1 MALEQHAAATTCLH
15 TAVVEA
21 GNIELNRDKADQ
33 ANFESI
39 VKLNQ
44 NSELA
49 HVDPVSQSMTT
60 ELEQLA
66 RETFNAA
73 VNHIFAS
80 GSRHLT
86 CNADLMQDILDHESN
101 AAIDV
106 FVPHCE
112 AKITM

>member
-1 MALEQHAAATTCLH
+1 MALEQHAAATTYLH
-15 TAVVEA
+15 RAVAEA
-21 GNIELNRDKADQ
+21 GNSELNRDKADQ
-33 ANFESI
+33 ANLESI

-80 GSRHLT
+80 GSKH
-86 CNADLMQDILDHESN
+86 ADLMQDILDHESN

>member
-15 TAVVEA
+15 TAVAEV

-33 ANFESI
+33 ANLESI

-80 GSRHLT
+80 GSRH
-86 CNADLMQDILDHESN
+86 ADLMQDILDHESN

-106 FVPHCE
+106 SVPHCK